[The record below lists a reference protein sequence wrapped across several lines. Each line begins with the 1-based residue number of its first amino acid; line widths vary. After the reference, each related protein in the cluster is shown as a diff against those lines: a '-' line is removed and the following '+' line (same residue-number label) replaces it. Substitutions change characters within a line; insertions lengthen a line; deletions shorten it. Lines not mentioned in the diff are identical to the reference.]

1 MWFGTRHANKC
12 SDPANCRVLYYILA
26 CETILSSAYQ
36 KAYASWNLRNRGHF
50 SPETVQKVNLCS
62 LYSRRGMSWSFHW
75 DPQREVTRGHLCCQT
90 VVAGSSLNERRI
102 DFTHSP
108 PLLDLKTNWQWLR
121 TTLGEMT
128 QVSVPLSH
136 LKQPA
141 VPLCICAY
149 VHTSSSTHVW
159 SCEVLTLFISQR
171 RVCQRQEG
179 TEFIVASNQL
189 PRQRYP

>member
-1 MWFGTRHANKC
+1 MKSEKSWPLFTWNSPK
-12 SDPANCRVLYYILA
+12 SQSVL
-26 CETILSSAYQ
+26 
-36 KAYASWNLRNRGHF
+36 
-50 SPETVQKVNLCS
+50 S
-62 LYSRRGMSWSFHW
+62 LLSRRGMSWSFHW

-90 VVAGSSLNERRI
+90 VVAGCSLNERRI

-121 TTLGEMT
+121 AMLGEMT

-136 LKQPA
+136 LS
-141 VPLCICAY
+141 VLLCICAY

-159 SCEVLTLFISQR
+159 SYEVLTLFISQR
-171 RVCQRQEG
+171 RVCQRLEG